1 MKKGGKGGGRTKTGL
16 YFEKKVDLLELLKKI
31 KGYSLKNIQGKA
43 GTEVY
48 FNNKL
53 VAFWF
58 KKYEF
63 YKFLEQKGINWRE
76 KISKR
81 LIPDDA
87 IIVIIKETLFII
99 EIKYQEVGGSVDEKL
114 QTCDFKKKQY
124 IKLVSPLNLKV
135 EYVYLLSEW
144 FKKTEY
150 KDVLDYITNVGCH
163 YSFEELPLDLL
174 GLPK

>member
-16 YFEKKVDLLELLKKI
+16 YFEKKTDLLELLKRI
-31 KGYSLKNIQGKA
+31 KGYSLKKMQGKA

-48 FNNKL
+48 FNNK
-53 VAFWF
+53 F

-63 YKFLEQKGINWRE
+63 YKFLEEKGIDWRE
-76 KISKR
+76 KILKR

-87 IIVIIKETLFII
+87 IIVIVNETLFII

-124 IKLVSPLNLKV
+124 MKLVSSLNLKV
-135 EYVYLLSEW
+135 EYIYLLSEW
-144 FKKTEY
+144 FKKSEY
-150 KDVLDYITNVGCH
+150 KDVLEYITNVGCH
-163 YSFEELPLDLL
+163 YTFDVLPLDLL
-174 GLPK
+174 GLPS